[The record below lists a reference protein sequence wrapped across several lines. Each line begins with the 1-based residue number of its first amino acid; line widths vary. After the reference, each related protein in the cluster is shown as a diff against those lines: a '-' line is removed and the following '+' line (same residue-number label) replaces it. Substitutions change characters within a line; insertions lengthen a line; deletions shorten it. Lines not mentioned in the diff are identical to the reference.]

1 MFSRRGMVST
11 FGLLSCSLL
20 FAGSLYAGTY
30 QHSLSIDK
38 MSFDWSVVGDT
49 LAVKVTAPTTGWVGI
64 GFNPSDMM
72 KDANIILGYVKD
84 GKVEISDDFGVGVTA
99 HAPDDRKGG
108 TSNVTVVGGSEVGNT
123 TTLEFT
129 IPLKSGDDKDGVID
143 PNADTKVMFAYG
155 PDRDSL
161 KMKHQY
167 DKVVTINLGSGAM
180 K

>member
-1 MFSRRGMVST
+1 MSVRRGVVASL
-11 FGLLSCSLL
+11 GLLSCSLL
-20 FAGSLYAGTY
+20 FAGSLFAGTY
-30 QHSLSIDK
+30 VHSVTIDK
-38 MSFDWSVVGDT
+38 MSLDWSVVGDT
-49 LAVKVTAPTTGWVGI
+49 LAVKIAAPTTGWVGI

-72 KDANIILGYVKD
+72 KDANIIIGYVKD
-84 GKVEISDDFGVGVTA
+84 GAVEISDDFGTGATS

-143 PNADTKVMFAYG
+143 PNADTKVMVAYG
-155 PDRDSL
+155 PDRDSM